1 MQLLNMPG
9 YRIYVSLLLF
19 IFIFFFPY
27 SKYMQNNNIFT
38 NQINTV
44 IAQEN
49 SERKPVNNDCIS
61 DAKKATTEFA
71 SSKEPFLLKLL
82 VEDATDSITKL
93 NTSLNAIIASDENN
107 ATKHSEFWMCVGDA
121 VPELLNKLSCLQRCI
136 NSIKEPAITTREE
149 KDFIPLN
156 SAVTLLERLVAM
168 PRIVPP
174 KCEGIEPETCG
185 YALDMSTHVM
195 DRYWIFYHLTEIL
208 GAYNRDQNYTHIF
221 AHAGRASFLNE
232 EIGACT
238 IEMLM
243 DWWMVPTAI
252 WRDETVSDE
261 EKLMSTKYAMWQN
274 ERWGGREHYVNAYW
288 SWEPAFKDEDC
299 ALFTGNFLAALAAEY
314 SFTQHPRT
322 LKRMRAMV
330 DAIRHFDRLKDDGIE
345 PLEIE
350 EMDGRIQRGPKTKNY
365 YTALDSTVFRVSIDN
380 EGFHTHHHT
389 RIADTTTGRER
400 ANVSRDQ
407 YYGVLTGYYVLYKVL
422 SELEE
427 RNDTE
432 QQLLA
437 DVIEH
442 CALIAA
448 YLDGSRIHPGFG
460 PAYNLYALFEGSCA
474 NPPNLSFMGAAAF
487 AGLGEITGR
496 CYLSEIVKL
505 PLYKA
510 VLDLGILVESLDL
523 TQRLLKPART
533 SFTTLNQVLAAFIM
547 SNMSKRHWEFYFAP
561 EYLMQATEK
570 EQKMWRRVIG
580 AYLFK
585 FGSFGN
591 SAYRH
596 VMENMLLSS
605 ENDIPA
611 TIEMFFNRYDNEF
624 SVIEPQYKV
633 EEFMWPLT
641 MMIAASDNKESLGA
655 IMLDYYD
662 ALLNSGRIS
671 FCGTDLIP

>member
-1 MQLLNMPG
+1 MQLFNVPR
-9 YRIYVSLLLF
+9 YKIYIYFGLF
-19 IFIFFFPY
+19 IVIFFCLY
-27 SKYMQNNNIFT
+27 YRHIQNKTILV
-38 NQINTV
+38 NQINNVV
-44 IAQEN
+44 IQEN
-49 SERKPVNNDCIS
+49 SERKYVNNDCIS
-61 DAKKATTEFA
+61 DIKKATTEFA
-71 SSKEPFLLKLL
+71 SSKETFLLKQL
-82 VEDATDSITKL
+82 VEDAADSITEL
-93 NTSLNAIIASDENN
+93 NFSLNAIIASDENN
-107 ATKHSEFWMCVGDA
+107 ATKHSEFWLCVDDT
-121 VPELLNKLSCLQRCI
+121 VPELLSKLSCLQSCI
-136 NSIKEPAITTREE
+136 SSIKEPAAGPKEE
-149 KDFIPLN
+149 KIFILLN

-168 PRIVPP
+168 PRTLPP
-174 KCEGIEPETCG
+174 KCDGIKPETCS
-185 YALDMSTHVM
+185 YALDISTHVIE
-195 DRYWIFYHLTEIL
+195 RYWIFYHLTEIL
-208 GAYNRDQNYTHIF
+208 GAYNSDQNYEHMFT
-221 AHAGRASFLNE
+221 HAGRTSFLNE
-232 EIGACT
+232 EISACN

-243 DWWMVPTAI
+243 DWWMMPTAI

-261 EKLMSTKYAMWQN
+261 EKLMSAKYAMWQN
-274 ERWGGREHYVNAYW
+274 ERWGGQEHYVNDYW

-314 SFTQHPRT
+314 SFTKHPRT

-330 DAIRHFDRLKDDGIE
+330 DAIRHFDRLKDDSSD

-365 YTALDSTVFRVSIDN
+365 YTALDSTVFRVSIDD
-380 EGFHTHHHT
+380 EGFHSHHHT

-422 SELEE
+422 SKIKD
-427 RNDTE
+427 RNDAK

-437 DVIEH
+437 DVIDH
-442 CALIAA
+442 CALMAE
-448 YLDGSRIHPGFG
+448 YLDGSRVHPGFG

-533 SFTTLNQVLAAFIM
+533 SFTTLNQVLAAFVM

-570 EQKMWRRVIG
+570 EQRMWRRIIG

-591 SAYRH
+591 SAYRNA
-596 VMENMLLSS
+596 MENMLLSP
-605 ENDIPA
+605 ENDIPV

-641 MMIAASDNKESLGA
+641 MMIAASDNKEVIGA
-655 IMLDYYD
+655 TMLDYYD
-662 ALLNSGRIS
+662 GLINSGRITFS
-671 FCGTDLIP
+671 GTDLMP